1 MCISA
6 LSGLSLGNSE
16 HSMTIAWFVCKRSLI
31 QFLTNYSYLKFSL
44 NVVDLLVDGCYIVI
58 RFPDTHSQMKF
69 FWDLR
74 RKTWVIF
81 LSGDVERK
89 NTPKERLVFSA
100 IPKICI
106 NKYFSFAIILL
117 KINISCCNLLGLL
130 IRRTKLIH
138 FNWICSVYSG
148 TVAGAREAFFH
159 GVPSVSI
166 SYDWYIC
173 VFWWPHV
180 GLIGMLFL
188 LICIHISV

>member
-106 NKYFSFAIILL
+106 NKYFSFAIFYWKLTYHVAICLACLYEGQNWFIL
-117 KINISCCNLLGLL
+117 IGFAVFTLGQLQVL
-130 IRRTKLIH
+130 ERLSFMVYRLSLYHTTGIY
-138 FNWICSVYSG
+138 VYSDG
-148 TVAGAREAFFH
+148 H
-159 GVPSVSI
+159 
-166 SYDWYIC
+166 
-173 VFWWPHV
+173 
-180 GLIGMLFL
+180 MLG
-188 LICIHISV
+188 